1 LEKSALSK
9 GAVVS
14 VRIGEGVPKEMTM
27 KTLYFENTWN
37 KEKFTCPNAK
47 DIRVI
52 DGIEYLRVFKHGT
65 HREVLVRK
73 DQLKKVKEFT
83 K

>member
-1 LEKSALSK
+1 MAKSALSK
-9 GAVVS
+9 GAVFS
-14 VRIGEGVPKEMTM
+14 VRIGEGVPKEQNM
-27 KTLYFENTWN
+27 KTLFFENTWN
-37 KEKFTCPNAK
+37 KEKFTCPNPK
-47 DIRVI
+47 DIRLI
-52 DGIEYLRVFKHGT
+52 DGIEYLRVFKYGT